1 MYTFQVLNKYHALV
15 ESGICATREEAIEIG
30 IRYANLHRGSTLVI
44 EPID

>member
-1 MYTFQVLNKYHALV
+1 MYTFQVYKNYALV

>member
-1 MYTFQVLNKYHALV
+1 MYTFQVLNKYYALV

-30 IRYANLHRGSTLVI
+30 IRYVNMHRGSILLV